1 MSYLE
6 TGSVIEAIKAIN
18 PDAGCSV
25 VDNDPDRITWDNEA
39 DVISKEDILAKVES
53 FQYHSKRKDA
63 YPGIKEQLDAIYH
76 DFDGWKASIK
86 AIKDKYPKSV

>member
-1 MSYLE
+1 MSFLE
-6 TGSVIEAIKAIN
+6 TGSVIEAIKALN

-53 FQYHSKRKDA
+53 FQYHSKRKDE
-63 YPGIKEQLDAIYH
+63 YPELKEQLDQIYH
-76 DFDGWKASIK
+76 DFDGWKESIK
-86 AIKDKYPKSV
+86 AIKDRYPKP